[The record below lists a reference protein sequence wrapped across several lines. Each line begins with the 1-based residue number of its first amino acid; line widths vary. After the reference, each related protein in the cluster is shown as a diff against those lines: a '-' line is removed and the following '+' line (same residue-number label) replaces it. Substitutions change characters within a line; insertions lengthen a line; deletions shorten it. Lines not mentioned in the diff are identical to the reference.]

1 MRVFFLI
8 MVSAV
13 VLSAA
18 DPQATKKAAAPAAA
32 KTIKPLEI
40 PAGAV
45 ESEPGTFK
53 YTDPQGK
60 KWIYR
65 KTPWGTARLED
76 KPASEADRA
85 AQRDRFANVTA
96 NEDGDTVRF
105 ERPGPFGVYKW
116 QKKKS
121 DLDEMERAAWTRAK
135 NDASAKRD

>member
-1 MRVFFLI
+1 MA
-8 MVSAV
+8 AV
-13 VLSAA
+13 
-18 DPQATKKAAAPAAA
+18 

-76 KPASEADRA
+76 KPDSEADRA
-85 AQRDRFANVTA
+85 AQMERFANVKA
-96 NEDGDTVRF
+96 IEDGDTVRF

>member
-8 MVSAV
+8 IVSAV
-13 VLSAA
+13 LLSAA
-18 DPQATKKAAAPAAA
+18 DPQAKKKAAAPAPA

-76 KPASEADRA
+76 KPDSEADRA
-85 AQRDRFANVTA
+85 AQLERFANVKA
-96 NEDGDTVRF
+96 IEDGDTVRF